1 MDCSRSFT
9 RGEKTCP
16 AFRAWA
22 RRAALCD
29 APLSPAGR
37 WQPAGGVSAGQLRRR
52 PGPDHGRLSEGP
64 AQGADRGGGGLQRW
78 VPGTGSHIL
87 PAVVSPAPPAVS
99 PPRPSASY
107 GGVTAGR
114 AQVWPPLSTG
124 RLVQAEWGRDSVG
137 LAPRVDGRPGGG
149 ESELTAP
156 LCPVPA
162 LRPGRLASPGLAG
175 DRREAPDEAAQG
187 LAATGPGGRAHDR
200 LHRGDPRP
208 RSAER
213 RGPFVPPSL
222 AKASLSFAAGVASL
236 VATPQA
242 PPGAPPLSWFPH
254 WLPGCAAALSTRPGG
269 APHLSASPEG
279 SLRATGST
287 RGGTCRQLVLKPAG
301 LQNHRLTPL
310 SPWPLAVQNQQRRQH
325 CGGHGVPRIPAGP
338 VPGSDAGVRLRGR

>member
-9 RGEKTCP
+9 RGEKTRP
-16 AFRAWA
+16 ASRAWA

-87 PAVVSPAPPAVS
+87 PAVVSPALPAVS
-99 PPRPSASY
+99 PPRPSAW
-107 GGVTAGR
+107 GVTAGR

-208 RSAER
+208 RSAEQ

-242 PPGAPPLSWFPH
+242 PPGAPPQLVP
-254 WLPGCAAALSTRPGG
+254 ALAPRLRRCPQHPPRRRP
-269 APHLSASPEG
+269 SPE
-279 SLRATGST
+279 RF
-287 RGGTCRQLVLKPAG
+287 P
-301 LQNHRLTPL
+301 
-310 SPWPLAVQNQQRRQH
+310 
-325 CGGHGVPRIPAGP
+325 
-338 VPGSDAGVRLRGR
+338 

>member
-1 MDCSRSFT
+1 MKTKRIGLDCSRSFT
-9 RGEKTCP
+9 RGEKKRP
-16 AFRAWA
+16 ASRAWA

-99 PPRPSASY
+99 PPRPSAW
-107 GGVTAGR
+107 GVTAGR

-242 PPGAPPLSWFPH
+242 PPGAPPQLVP
-254 WLPGCAAALSTRPGG
+254 ALAPRLRRCPQHPPRRRP
-269 APHLSASPEG
+269 SPE
-279 SLRATGST
+279 RF
-287 RGGTCRQLVLKPAG
+287 P
-301 LQNHRLTPL
+301 
-310 SPWPLAVQNQQRRQH
+310 
-325 CGGHGVPRIPAGP
+325 
-338 VPGSDAGVRLRGR
+338 